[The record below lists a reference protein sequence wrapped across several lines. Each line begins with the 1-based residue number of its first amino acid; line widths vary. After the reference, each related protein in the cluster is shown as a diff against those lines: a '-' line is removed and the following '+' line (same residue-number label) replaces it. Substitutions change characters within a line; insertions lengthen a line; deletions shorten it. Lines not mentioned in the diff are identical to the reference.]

1 MTFIRFLYTILLAGL
16 FLAAPHL
23 QAWGPQ
29 GHRVIGQ
36 TAIGFLTPVAQTRLE
51 EILAFSP
58 SGDMANSMDF
68 ACNWPDEVRTQE
80 GWKWSAPLHYVN
92 IPRYSQHYER
102 ERDCP
107 DGLCVTEGI
116 LRYANELTFPGL
128 EPERR
133 WQAFAF
139 LCHLVADLH
148 QPLHAGFRD
157 DRGGNLVDIE
167 YRGEAWNLHQFWDS
181 VLIRERLGDEHA
193 MVMELQDSGNGTPPD
208 GWNPASVISWT
219 DESHRI
225 ARDSAYPVQEPVSE
239 PFAERSWI
247 IIQQQ
252 FDNAAARLALILN
265 TVLGEEENPDCGL
278 GEAGP

>member
-1 MTFIRFLYTILLAGL
+1 
-16 FLAAPHL
+16 
-23 QAWGPQ
+23 
-29 GHRVIGQ
+29 VIGH
-36 TAIGFLTPVAQTRLE
+36 TATGLLTPGTRARLE
-51 EILAFSP
+51 EILAYTQSENTAG
-58 SGDMANSMDF
+58 SIDL
-68 ACNWPDEVRTQE
+68 ACNWPDAVRTQE

-116 LRYANELTFPGL
+116 LRYANELTLPGL
-128 EPERR
+128 EPEQR

-167 YRGEAWNLHQFWDS
+167 YRGETWNLHQFWDS
-181 VLIRERLGDEHA
+181 VLIRERLGDEQV
-193 MVMELQDSGNGTPPD
+193 MVTELQNSVNGPPPA
-208 GWNPASVISWT
+208 GWNPASVVSWT
-219 DESHRI
+219 EESHRI
-225 ARDSAYPVQEPVSE
+225 ARESAYPSQEPVSE

-252 FDNAAARLALILN
+252 FGSAAIRLALILN
-265 TVLGEEENPDCGL
+265 TVLGEEVSPPGKPVK
-278 GEAGP
+278 AGR